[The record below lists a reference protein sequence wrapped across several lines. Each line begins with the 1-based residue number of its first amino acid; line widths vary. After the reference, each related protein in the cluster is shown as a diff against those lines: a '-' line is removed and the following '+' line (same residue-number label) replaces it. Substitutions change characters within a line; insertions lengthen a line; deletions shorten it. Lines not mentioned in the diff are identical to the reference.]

1 MPGPTRGVRPCSS
14 SVRRSPATG
23 RTVSPARPAAGLSVL
38 IPAPWRPE
46 PSAHTPNLERIGL
59 PVVVVDVRPVAL
71 VHADV
76 EPVAAGLDVEA
87 VDGERDRPRPG
98 QRAEPNRV
106 ALGRQVENARPVG
119 DPVERHPDDR
129 FLDRDV
135 RGSQVDFDAHRH
147 LAGGASRPDLLRASR
162 ARPRSRPRV
171 SRSGCP
177 RSSGSACARQPSA
190 SSATERRS
198 VSTRIAR
205 LYASKTSSG
214 SPCACIRPR
223 ASQTARPHS
232 SANLALVV

>member
-1 MPGPTRGVRPCSS
+1 MLARARAERGRASRSPGSRRRRPPPPRPGRRMPGPTRGVRPCSS

-135 RGSQVDFDAHRH
+135 RGSGRFR
-147 LAGGASRPDLLRASR
+147 RAPAPGR
-162 ARPRSRPRV
+162 WCLPA
-171 SRSGCP
+171 
-177 RSSGSACARQPSA
+177 
-190 SSATERRS
+190 
-198 VSTRIAR
+198 
-205 LYASKTSSG
+205 
-214 SPCACIRPR
+214 
-223 ASQTARPHS
+223 
-232 SANLALVV
+232 